1 MTCAER
7 RRLAEGFGEIRGTL
21 PSFVYEEFARPLSQK
36 SSFKAF
42 SERQQSGMVTRP
54 GFQGKHVKITYV

>member
-1 MTCAER
+1 
-7 RRLAEGFGEIRGTL
+7 
-21 PSFVYEEFARPLSQK
+21 VYEEFARPLSQK